1 MFKNYF
7 KTAWRNLLK
16 NKIFSTVNIIGLT
29 VGLTSFLLIAL
40 YVFDELT
47 FDGFHKNADDIYR
60 LVNDKTSADGK
71 ETKIAGAGY
80 QVSEQS
86 KKDIPEVKDIVRI
99 AVFGRANVSATE
111 NTNVFYEDFTIGN
124 PGFLTA
130 FDFKLLDGNR
140 NTALTEPHSIIVT
153 EETAKKF
160 FGATNVLGKVLKID
174 RDDAPFKITGVL
186 ENFPANSSISFNLM
200 VSESSFTSNDF
211 KKFVNTDW
219 SSDEFSTYLLLTN
232 NSNTNQVASSINKL
246 VAANQK
252 SDTKDK
258 SHFILQPLKDVH
270 FYSEG
275 IEGTASNAASIT
287 YIYIFSAIALFVL
300 FIACINYMNLTTAR
314 FTSRTKEIAVRKVA
328 GASRKNLI
336 GQFLSEAFL
345 LTMIALIFAVVL
357 TKLLLP
363 AFNAFTQKQLT
374 LGSQTDYRIWIGVIV
389 ILVLVGLLS
398 GIYPALFQSQLRPLL
413 LLKNKLPVRSGN
425 ISLRRSLVVFQFT
438 LSIVMIIAT
447 LVVYFQ
453 IEYLNTKDMGFKKDH
468 LAVIDINSGKV
479 RKSAETIKAEF
490 AKLPQVKDVSVT
502 SRVPGEW
509 KNLPK
514 VKVQPAGANTSN
526 RNDMYF
532 IGADETFLKT
542 YEIALVKGRNFYQS
556 NNADSNSVLIN
567 ETAAN
572 ILHITNP
579 SGQSIEIPSVNYG
592 SGDFSSLDKPFTA
605 RVIGVVK
612 DFNFQSLRE
621 PLAPMVIAY
630 QNNPVHNI
638 DYFTARITSGN
649 ESETFKK
656 MDAILH
662 RIDPNHLFEYH
673 FLDKQWDLFYQNDR
687 IRETIFL
694 AIAALAIFVA
704 CLGLFGL
711 STYAAEQ
718 RVKEI
723 GIRKVLGA
731 SVMQVTQMLSTD
743 FLKLVF
749 IACIVAFPLS
759 YWIMNKWLQSFAYR
773 INISWWMFIG
783 AGVAAVLIALITVSF
798 QAIKAALA
806 NPVKNLRT
814 E

>member
-1 MFKNYF
+1 
-7 KTAWRNLLK
+7 
-16 NKIFSTVNIIGLT
+16 
-29 VGLTSFLLIAL
+29 LLIAL

-47 FDGFHKNADDIYR
+47 FDSFHENANDIYR
-60 LVNDKTSADGK
+60 LVNDRTSADGK

-80 QVSEQS
+80 QVSERA
-86 KKDIPEVKDIVRI
+86 KKNIPEVKDIARI
-99 AVFGRANVSATE
+99 AVFGRANVSAAE
-111 NTNVFYEDFTIGN
+111 NTNVFYEDFTVGN

-130 FDFKLLDGNR
+130 FDFKLLQGNR
-140 NTALTEPHSIIVT
+140 NTALTAPHSIIVT

-160 FGATNVLGKVLKID
+160 FGTSNALGKILKID
-174 RDDAPFKITGVL
+174 RDDEPFKITAVL
-186 ENFPANSSISFNLM
+186 KNFPANSSISFNLV
-200 VSESSFTSNDF
+200 VSESSFTGDDF
-211 KKFVNTDW
+211 KKFINTDW
-219 SSDEFSTYLLLTN
+219 NSDAFSTYLLLN
-232 NSNTNQVASSINKL
+232 KNANTNQVALSINKL

-252 SDTKDK
+252 DDVKDK
-258 SHFILQPLKDVH
+258 SNFILQPLKDIH
-270 FYSEG
+270 FYSG
-275 IEGTASNAASIT
+275 DIDGAPSNAASIT
-287 YIYIFSAIALFVL
+287 YIYVFSAIALFVL

-345 LTMIALIFAVVL
+345 LTVIALILAVFL

-363 AFNAFTQKQLT
+363 AFNSFTEKQLT
-374 LGSQTDYRIWIGVIV
+374 LGTQTDYRIWIGVAV
-389 ILVLVGLLS
+389 ILILAGSLS
-398 GIYPALFQSQLRPLL
+398 GIYPAFFQSHLRPLA
-413 LLKNKLPVRSGN
+413 LLKNKLPVGKGN

-438 LSIVMIIAT
+438 LSIIMIIAT

-479 RKSAETIKAEF
+479 RKSAETIKVEF
-490 AKLPQVKDVSVT
+490 AKLPQVKDVCVT

-514 VKVQPAGANTSN
+514 VKVQPAGANTTN
-526 RNDMYF
+526 GNDMYF
-532 IGADETFLKT
+532 IGGDDAFLKT
-542 YEIALVKGRNFYQS
+542 YEIALIKGRNFFAQS
-556 NNADSNSVLIN
+556 NADSASVLIN
-567 ETAAN
+567 ETAAKT
-572 ILHITNP
+572 LHITNP
-579 SGQSIEIPSVNYG
+579 SGQFIEIPSVNFG
-592 SGDFSSLDKPFTA
+592 GGDFSSLDKPFTA
-605 RVIGVVK
+605 RVIGIVK

-630 QNNPVHNI
+630 QKNPIHSI
-638 DYFTARITSGN
+638 DYFTARFAPGN
-649 ESETFKK
+649 ESATFKK
-656 MDAILH
+656 MDGILH
-662 RIDPNHLFEYH
+662 SIDQNHLFEYH
-673 FLDKQWDLFYQNDR
+673 FLDKQWDLFYRNDR

-694 AIAALAIFVA
+694 AIAALAIFIA

-718 RVKEI
+718 RIKEI

-731 SVMQVTQMLSTD
+731 SVTQLTQMLSKD

-759 YWIMNKWLQSFAYR
+759 YWLMNKWLQSFAYR
-773 INISWWMFIG
+773 ININWWMFIS

-798 QAIKAALA
+798 QSIKAAIA
-806 NPVKNLRT
+806 NPVKSLRT